1 MTTGAEVSAEIREML
16 DEQVHELVAARDAEA
31 VKLIAH
37 LVGPLGIDPK
47 SRRLQRAM
55 LACKTA
61 PRPTNLSDSNLKHAS
76 RAKVFKAH
84 LPELASQNDAAV
96 ETLASEVMELL
107 FDSDKVLRIG
117 RSDASIVLSVLR
129 PLDTRWVA
137 RTATRNPA
145 IDTSVIM
152 REVTVLLASEIAD
165 LVGLHNWLRQTY
177 DHFAANWIVDLPLG
191 ETRAVGMV
199 RKSNERRYFR
209 VWNEWVSQNAETL
222 LARLLNPEMRSFA
235 RANARRLESLASSYS
250 STQEHHIGGTLYER
264 QEFSQTPPALQPYQQ
279 SNAALSAPLVSATL
293 ASNYSIEV
301 TLPAHNSASSTKSW
315 SSMDQML
322 HEAVGWVSRLL
333 TIRQATGSKFDFTLK
348 IQSSSS
354 AEEHTFTNTSLA
366 EFESTLEA
374 VARLA

>member
-1 MTTGAEVSAEIREML
+1 MTTGAQVSSEIREML

-37 LVGPLGIDPK
+37 LVGPFGIDPK

-55 LACKTA
+55 LSCKTA
-61 PRPTNLSDSNLKHAS
+61 PRFPYLSDSESKHSS

-84 LPELASQNDAAV
+84 LPELASQDDAAV

-129 PLDTRWVA
+129 PLDIRWVT

-152 REVTVLLASEIAD
+152 KEVVVLLASEISD
-165 LVGLHNWLRQTY
+165 LASLHNWLSQTY
-177 DHFAANWIVDLPLG
+177 DHFAANWIVDLPIG

-209 VWNEWVSQNAETL
+209 VWNEWVSQNAENL

-235 RANARRLESLASSYS
+235 RANAQRLESLASSYS
-250 STQEHHIGGTLYER
+250 STQEHDLGGALYER
-264 QEFSQTPPALQPYQQ
+264 PDFSQTPPTRQPYQQ
-279 SNAALSAPLVSATL
+279 SIAALSAPLVSATP

-301 TLPAHNSASSTKSW
+301 ALPAHNSASSMKSW

-322 HEAVGWVSRLL
+322 HEAAGWVSRLL

-348 IQSSSS
+348 MQSSGS

-374 VARLA
+374 VARLT